1 MGGKLSCSAGFST
14 FVHRRK
20 LCSFFLLLL
29 LVFFP
34 LQIRLQS
41 VLLMKWADMFRM

>member
-20 LCSFFLLLL
+20 LCSFFFLLLL
-29 LVFFP
+29 FFP

-41 VLLMKWADMFRM
+41 MLLMKWADMFRM